1 MYIAFSLLKHSCC
14 KLTISR
20 YYCLETTRIIYNLHN
35 THELLMSPSPNHNSL
50 AHTLRNI
57 VKHEKNVIHMANGCP
72 IILNTA
78 HPLTEFV
85 SDSQPESTPMSANE
99 TPLWDLTTFENRL
112 RTFNDE
118 WKLEFLTP
126 NQMAK
131 AGLYYLGKQ
140 DRVRCMFCSKEFD
153 YWQRGDDPLVEHKRK
168 SPQCPF
174 FKENT
179 GYDVCG
185 LYGSPPSD
193 KSSNEEAKKIQNF
206 LDSLGVVQQIK
217 TPKHKEY
224 ATYDARLATFDKCEK
239 KMKQETHTLCEA
251 GFFYIGDGQND
262 QMLCFCCSQGL
273 KDWEDDDEPWTEHAR
288 WSPNC
293 SYVLLSKGKNFV
305 DEACGKKKEIPTID
319 KEELTKFIANHKDN
333 SILESN
339 IKVSSTKRKRVDH
352 PETTDSNQMTASL
365 SEINLRL
372 SQQDPNTMPDS
383 MLCKIC
389 FKEKM
394 KVAFIPCG
402 HVIACIQ
409 CAMTLDQCAVCRQ
422 PFTMAMRVYVYMDEN
437 KNEEKDEDL
446 NQLPCSSSQCSD
458 DPVDPMLCRVC
469 HKEEMEAAF
478 IPCRHVYA
486 CVECATKMSE
496 CPVCLLPFY
505 ATMQVYL

>member
-1 MYIAFSLLKHSCC
+1 
-14 KLTISR
+14 
-20 YYCLETTRIIYNLHN
+20 
-35 THELLMSPSPNHNSL
+35 MSPSPNHNSI
-50 AHTLRNI
+50 AHSLKHI
-57 VKHEKNVIHMANGCP
+57 IKHEKNVIHMANGCP

-78 HPLTEFV
+78 HPLAEFV
-85 SDSQPESTPMSANE
+85 SDSQSVLNPMATNE
-99 TPLWDLTTFENRL
+99 TPSWDLTSYENRL
-112 RTFNDE
+112 KTFNDE
-118 WKLEFLTP
+118 WKLEFLRPT
-126 NQMAK
+126 QMAK

-153 YWQRGDDPLVEHKRK
+153 YWQQGDDPLVEHKRK

-174 FKENT
+174 FKENS

-185 LYGSPPSD
+185 LYGSPPSEIN
-193 KSSNEEAKKIQNF
+193 SSEEAKKIQSF

-217 TPKHKEY
+217 APKHKEF
-224 ATYDARLATFDKCEK
+224 ATYDARLATFDKCHKE
-239 KMKQETHTLCEA
+239 MKQDVQTLSEA

-293 SYVLLSKGKNFV
+293 SYVLLSKGKTFV
-305 DEACGKKKEIPTID
+305 DEACGKKNQIPTID
-319 KEELTKFIANHKDN
+319 QEELSKFIANHKDN

-339 IKVSSTKRKRVDH
+339 IKVNSIKRKH
-352 PETTDSNQMTASL
+352 EQSETIDSNQMSESI

-389 FKEKM
+389 YKEKM

-422 PFTMAMRVYVYMDEN
+422 PFTMAMRVYVYMDDS
-437 KNEEKDEDL
+437 KNEEVIEDID
-446 NQLPCSSSQCSD
+446 QLPCSSSQCSD
-458 DPVDPMLCRVC
+458 EPLDPMLCRIC

-486 CVECATKMSE
+486 CVECATKITE